1 MFLSSLRYLT
11 ILLILLPCSNAA
23 LAISGKEISNKI
35 SNWLSLNNVSGV
47 PIFSSNRIYKD
58 CEGDIELT
66 KYFNSYKTVKVSCI
80 NNDDFQLFVR
90 IKLDEEV
97 EAKQELK
104 LKKIDNQNNYKK
116 KIRLSNKE
124 NTIKKIHKV
133 FKLNRGLEKNSI
145 LEGKDIKVI
154 FSSIPSQK
162 SFYKNKEE
170 LIGRK
175 LNKNLRMDQILHPR
189 HLDEKFE
196 VNDGDQV
203 SIVSDTGQV
212 SVTVLGEA
220 LNSGNLDD
228 LIKVKN
234 VRSGKIIKGYIKKNK
249 IIRVFR

>member
-1 MFLSSLRYLT
+1 MFLSSVRYLT

-35 SNWLSLNNVSGV
+35 SNWLSSNNVSGV

-97 EAKQELK
+97 EAKQEVK
-104 LKKIDNQNNYKK
+104 LKKIENQNNYKK

-124 NTIKKIHKV
+124 NTKKIYKV
-133 FKLNRGLEKNSI
+133 FKINRGLEKNSI
-145 LEGKDIKVI
+145 LEDKYIKVI
-154 FSSIPSQK
+154 FSSTPSQK

-189 HLDEKFE
+189 HLDERFE

-203 SIVSDTGQV
+203 SIVSDTRQV

-220 LNSGNLDD
+220 LNSGHLDD